1 MRSLP
6 HKTIASAKR
15 SCVPNSINPP
25 ARAIEYTH
33 IIRRRTWSAT
43 IMLIPGSL
51 SRALASW
58 PRATHTESIRGA
70 LQWRAKRERTSRS
83 ARDDVPPPIP
93 ALPHA
98 LPQALPQLTVHVA
111 MDSTLYRDQVLAA
124 AHQIWKLPN
133 KEAAK

>member
-83 ARDDVPPPIP
+83 ARDDVPPPFVP
-93 ALPHA
+93 
-98 LPQALPQLTVHVA
+98 T
-111 MDSTLYRDQVLAA
+111 AA
-124 AHQIWKLPN
+124 DAIM
-133 KEAAK
+133 ATA